1 MTIEVKLPS
10 LGEGVDSGDV
20 VDIKV
25 SEGDVIT
32 KNQGIL
38 DLETD
43 KATVEVPS
51 AHAGKVVKV
60 HVAKG
65 QTVSVGT
72 VLLSLEGSMAPT
84 PVASSQPA
92 PKKSPPASSPPA
104 PAKPVPPKAAPASP
118 PAQPTVPSNAAN
130 VTAQE
135 TTAARTGTPSTVATA
150 NPAADDPLSTQSDI
164 PAAGPA
170 VRRFAREAG
179 VDLSRVSGSGSG
191 GRITR
196 EDVLDAVRN
205 GGIPTTLPTSPS
217 PNKARGQQVEQ
228 LVTDAVGKSDT
239 VGESN
244 SGSVDHWGPIRTEP
258 MSRIRQT
265 IAAKMHESWSTVP
278 RVTNFDDADVTE
290 LERLRQ
296 ASKKDYEKSGIKLT
310 SLPFVIK
317 AAAMALQN
325 HPLLNAALDMERQQI
340 VFKEYFNIGVA
351 VDTDRGLVVPALRA
365 ANEKSIAEIAKDLGG
380 IAEQARENKF
390 SLEDLRGSTFTI
402 SNLGAIGGTYS
413 TPIVNVPEVAILLVG
428 RARKMPVVIQ
438 DEIQI
443 RLMMPLSLSYDHR
456 LVDGGAA
463 ARFLNEVI
471 EYLAAPGRLLLAP

>member
-10 LGEGVDSGDV
+10 LGEGVESGDV

-65 QTVSVGT
+65 QTISVGA
-72 VLLSLEGSMAPT
+72 VLLSLEGSTAPATPNQPGPKKPAAVANAPT
-84 PVASSQPA
+84 PSTPAAKTEPVAPA
-92 PKKSPPASSPPA
+92 PPA
-104 PAKPVPPKAAPASP
+104 PPIVPATTVGQAKTEFPSSASSRAVAPVVVASD
-118 PAQPTVPSNAAN
+118 SS
-130 VTAQE
+130 
-135 TTAARTGTPSTVATA
+135 STYSEV
-150 NPAADDPLSTQSDI
+150 

-179 VDLSRVSGSGSG
+179 IDLTRVSGSGSG

-196 EDVLDAVRN
+196 DDVLDAVRS
-205 GGIPTTLPTSPS
+205 GGITPATPPS
-217 PNKARGQQVEQ
+217 PVKTREQQVTTV
-228 LVTDAVGKSDT
+228 VT
-239 VGESN
+239 ESVADPN
-244 SGSVDHWGPIRTEP
+244 DGSGADKWGPVRIEP
-258 MSRIRQT
+258 MSRVRQT
-265 IAAKMHESWSTVP
+265 IAAKMHQSWSTVP

-325 HPLLNAALDMERQQI
+325 HPLLNASIDLERQQI
-340 VFKEYFNIGVA
+340 VFKKYFNIGIA

-365 ANEKSIAEIAKDLGG
+365 ANEKSVAEIARDLGVM
-380 IAEQARENKF
+380 AEQSRENQF
-390 SLEDLRGSTFTI
+390 SLEDLRGGTFTI

-413 TPIVNVPEVAILLVG
+413 TPIVNVPEVAILLIG
-428 RARKMPVVIQ
+428 RARKMPVVLQ